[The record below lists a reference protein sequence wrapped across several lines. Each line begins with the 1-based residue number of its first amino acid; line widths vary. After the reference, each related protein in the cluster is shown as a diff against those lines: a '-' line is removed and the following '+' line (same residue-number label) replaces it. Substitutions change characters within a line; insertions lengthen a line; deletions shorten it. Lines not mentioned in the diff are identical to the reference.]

1 MKRLMANR
9 KQKKAILIALA
20 APLMFSPAPL
30 MAATGTSEPVVA
42 IARQAQTIVSVQRIN
57 PTTVDVVFSNNQR
70 MTFDFYGDNIF
81 RMFQD
86 NNGGILRDPEAKPE
100 ARILVDTPRRPVSKL
115 DIQDD
120 NGQVTITTGKVRL
133 QLDKSTAL
141 LKVTNLTTNKIV
153 FEETKPVVYEKGKT
167 ILTLKEN
174 PDEYF
179 YGGGV
184 QNGRFSHKGK
194 AIAIENQNSWT
205 DGGVASPTPFYWST
219 NGYGFMWYTFKQ
231 GKYDFGATE
240 KNTVKLSHDTDYL
253 DVFYMINDSPVA
265 LLNDFYQLT
274 GNPILLPKFGFYQGH
289 LNAYN
294 RDYWVEDEKGILFED
309 GKRYKESQKDN
320 GGIKESLNGEKNNY
334 QFSARAVI
342 DRYKNHDVEVV
353 IDKLVVADKDDTRLK
368 NSVATAMR
376 QGDWKLIYWHP
387 TQKFELFNI
396 KEDISEENNLAD
408 KHPERVK
415 AMAKVMTALLKDRKA
430 QMPTYKKNNP
440 AGAREGS
447 PVPWPD
453 QAAAR
458 L

>member
-9 KQKKAILIALA
+9 KQKKTFLIALA
-20 APLMFSPAPL
+20 LPFLSLPAPL
-30 MAATGTSEPVVA
+30 IATTKNIKSQPV
-42 IARQAQTIVSVQRIN
+42 ITRQTQTIAGLQQIN
-57 PTTVDVVFSNNQR
+57 PTTVDVLFSNNQR

-81 RMFQD
+81 RVFQD
-86 NNGGILRDPEAKPE
+86 NQGGILREPEAKP
-100 ARILVDTPRRPVSKL
+100 AAQILVKNPRRPISKL
-115 DIQDD
+115 EFQDEK
-120 NGQVTITTGKVRL
+120 GQVIILTGKIKL
-133 QLDKSTAL
+133 QLDKTTAL
-141 LKVTNLTTNKIV
+141 LKVTDLTTNRIA
-153 FEETKPVVYEKGKT
+153 FEEVQPVAYEKGKT

-231 GKYDFGATE
+231 GKYDFGAAE
-240 KNTVKLSHDTDYL
+240 KGIVKLSHETNYL
-253 DVFYMINDSPVA
+253 DAFYMVSDNPVA

-274 GNPILLPKFGFYQGH
+274 GNPVLLPKFGFYQGH

-320 GGIKESLNGEKNNY
+320 GGIKESLNGEKENY

-342 DRYKNHDVEVV
+342 DRYKKHDMPLGWLLPNDGYGAGYGQTETLDGNIQNLKSLTDYAHKNGVE
-353 IDKLVVADKDDTRLK
+353 IGLWTQSDLHTKD
-368 NSVATAMR
+368 S
-376 QGDWKLIYWHP
+376 
-387 TQKFELFNI
+387 
-396 KEDISEENNLAD
+396 IS
-408 KHPERVK
+408 
-415 AMAKVMTALLKDRKA
+415 ALL
-430 QMPTYKKNNP
+430 
-440 AGAREGS
+440 
-447 PVPWPD
+447 
-453 QAAAR
+453 
-458 L
+458 